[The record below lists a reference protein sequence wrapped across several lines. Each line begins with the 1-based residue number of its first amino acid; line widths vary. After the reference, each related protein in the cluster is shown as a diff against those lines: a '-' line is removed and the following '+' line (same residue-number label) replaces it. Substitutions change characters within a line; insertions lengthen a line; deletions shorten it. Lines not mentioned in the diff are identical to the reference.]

1 MPMFIFPPTFVKF
14 SPAPITG
21 ERAPCA
27 PSPQANASLFFARR
41 LMPPA
46 DSVCFKVLR
55 SKVIRYATFGMH
67 HVRNDGSFRRTC
79 RPRH

>member
-1 MPMFIFPPTFVKF
+1 MTGVG
-14 SPAPITG
+14 APG
-21 ERAPCA
+21 A
-27 PSPQANASLFFARR
+27 PSPQAIASHSFARR

-55 SKVIRYATFGMH
+55 SKVIRYATFGMR
-67 HVRNDGSFRRTC
+67 HVRNDSSFRRTC